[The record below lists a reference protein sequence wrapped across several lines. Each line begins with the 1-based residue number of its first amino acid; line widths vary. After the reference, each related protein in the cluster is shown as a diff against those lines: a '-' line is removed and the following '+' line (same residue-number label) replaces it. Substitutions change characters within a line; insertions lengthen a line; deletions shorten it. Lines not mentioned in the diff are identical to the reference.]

1 MRKIITI
8 VREEYRRRVLRKEF
22 IGLLLLP
29 LIIIAIGT
37 VIGYITT
44 ESLDGDNRGV
54 VGVVDPQGMLAGAVD
69 ARADDGVTFR
79 QVKSVDEGRAALMR
93 EELRALY
100 VLRPSF
106 AVDGAVEAHFRAK
119 PPGNDIE
126 RAFGAYARTTLL
138 SGFEPAVRVRLTE
151 GAVFTYQTPDRSR
164 TFARDD
170 ILTFVLPILIGVVLI
185 VSLMV
190 GAQYL
195 MQAVIDEKENRTI
208 EVLITSVTPQQL
220 MAGKILGLTA
230 VTLTQILTWALGTA
244 AALLVLRERIPV
256 LSTIRLDSSFL
267 AAMGSLF
274 VLQFLMYAAI
284 MVAIGSAVTDAK
296 QGHAI
301 STPFTLLAIA
311 PEFFLHALFIDPNGV
326 IAVILTLFPFTSPFT
341 LAFRYGMTAVP
352 GWQMIVAIALMAV
365 AAVLAIIA
373 AGRLF
378 RVGLLRF
385 GQKVPLSELF
395 DALRI

>member
-8 VREEYRRRVLRKEF
+8 IREEYRRRVLRKEF

-29 LIIIAIGT
+29 LIFIAIGT

-44 ESLDGDNRGV
+44 ESLDGENRGV
-54 VGVVDPQGMLAGAVD
+54 VGIVDLQGVLTGAVD
-69 ARADDGVTFR
+69 ARAGDGIAFV
-79 QVKSVDEGRAALMR
+79 QVKSVEEGRAALLR
-93 EELRALY
+93 EELRVLY

-106 AVDGAVEAHFRAK
+106 ADDGAVDAHYRTE

-126 RAFGAYARTTLL
+126 RAFGAYARTMLL
-138 SGFEPAVRVRLTE
+138 GGFKPAVRARLDE
-151 GAVFTYQTPDRSR
+151 GAAFTYQTPDRSR

-170 ILTFVLPILIGVVLI
+170 ILTFLLPIMIGVVLI

-220 MAGKILGLTA
+220 MAGKILGLTT
-230 VTLTQILTWALGTA
+230 VTLTQILTWALGATA
-244 AALLVLRERIPV
+244 AVLVLRERIPFLQTV
-256 LSTIRLDSSFL
+256 NLDGGFL
-267 AAMGSLF
+267 AAMAALF
-274 VLQFLMYAAI
+274 LLQFLLYAAI

-296 QGHAI
+296 QGQAI

-311 PEFFLHALFIDPNGV
+311 PEFFLPALFIDPNGA

-352 GWQMIVAIALMAV
+352 GWQMLVAVTLMAV
-365 AAVLAIIA
+365 AAVLAIVA

>member
-8 VREEYRRRVLRKEF
+8 IREEYRRRVLRKEF

-44 ESLDGDNRGV
+44 ESLDGENRGV
-54 VGVVDPQGMLAGAVD
+54 VGVVDAQGVLAGAVD
-69 ARADDGVTFR
+69 ARPDDGISFMPVR
-79 QVKSVDEGRAALMR
+79 SIEEGRAALMR

-106 AVDGAVEAHFRAK
+106 AEDGAVDEHYRTK
-119 PPGNDIE
+119 EPDNDIE
-126 RAFGAYARTTLL
+126 RAFGAYARSTLL
-138 SGFEPAVRVRLTE
+138 GGFEPAVRARLDE
-151 GAVFTYQTPDRSR
+151 GAAFTYQTPDRSR

-170 ILTFVLPILIGVVLI
+170 VLTFVLPILIGVVLI

-230 VTLTQILTWALGTA
+230 VTLTQILTWALGAT
-244 AALLVLRERIPV
+244 AALLVLRERIPFLRTV
-256 LSTIRLDSSFL
+256 NLDGGFL
-267 AAMGSLF
+267 AAMAALF
-274 VLQFLMYAAI
+274 LLQFLLYAAI

-296 QGHAI
+296 QGQAI

-311 PEFFLHALFIDPNGV
+311 PEFFLPALFIDPNGV

-352 GWQMIVAIALMAV
+352 GWQMLVAVALMAV
-365 AAVLAIIA
+365 AAALAIVA

>member
-8 VREEYRRRVLRKEF
+8 IREEYRRRVLRKEF

-29 LIIIAIGT
+29 LIIIAVGA

-44 ESLDGDNRGV
+44 SSLDGENLGV
-54 VGVVDPQGMLAGAVD
+54 VGIVDPQGVLAGAVD
-69 ARADDGVTFR
+69 ARTDDGVMFV
-79 QVKSVDEGRAALMR
+79 QVKSVEEGRAALMR

-106 AVDGAVEAHFRAK
+106 ADDGAVDAHYRSK

-126 RAFGAYARTTLL
+126 RAFGAYARTMLL
-138 SGFEPAVRVRLTE
+138 SGFEPAVRARLEE

-170 ILTFVLPILIGVVLI
+170 IITFVLPIMIGVVLI

-208 EVLITSVTPQQL
+208 EVLITSVTPRQL

-230 VTLTQILTWALGTA
+230 VTLTQIVTWALGAT

-256 LSTIRLDSSFL
+256 IGAIRLDASFL
-267 AAMGSLF
+267 AAIGSLF

-284 MVAIGSAVTDAK
+284 MVAIGSAVADAK
-296 QGHAI
+296 QGQAI
-301 STPFTLLAIA
+301 STPITLLAIA
-311 PEFFLHALFIDPNGV
+311 PELFLPALFIDPNGV

-341 LAFRYGMTAVP
+341 LAFRYSMTTVP
-352 GWQMIVAIALMAV
+352 GWQMIVAVALMAV
-365 AAVLAIIA
+365 AALLAIVA

-385 GQKVPLSELF
+385 GQKAPLSELF

>member
-8 VREEYRRRVLRKEF
+8 IREEYRRRVLRKEF

-44 ESLDGDNRGV
+44 ESLDGENRGV
-54 VGVVDPQGMLAGAVD
+54 VGVVDPRGVLAGAVD
-69 ARADDGVTFR
+69 ARADDGVTFVR
-79 QVKSVDEGRAALMR
+79 VKGVEEGRAALMR

-106 AVDGAVEAHFRAK
+106 ADDGAADAFYLSK

-138 SGFEPAVRVRLTE
+138 NEFEPAVRARLDE

-170 ILTFVLPILIGVVLI
+170 VLTFVLPILIGVVLI

-208 EVLITSVTPQQL
+208 EVLITSVTPRQL

-230 VTLTQILTWALGTA
+230 VTLTQIVTWGLGAT
-244 AALLVLRERIPV
+244 AALLLLRERIP
-256 LSTIRLDSSFL
+256 LLRTISLDSSFL
-267 AAMGSLF
+267 AAMGALF

-296 QGHAI
+296 QGQAI
-301 STPFTLLAIA
+301 STPFILLAIA
-311 PEFFLHALFIDPNGV
+311 PEFFLPALFIDPNGV

-352 GWQMIVAIALMAV
+352 GWQMLVAVALMA
-365 AAVLAIIA
+365 AAAALAIAA

-385 GQKVPLSELF
+385 GQKVPLGELF